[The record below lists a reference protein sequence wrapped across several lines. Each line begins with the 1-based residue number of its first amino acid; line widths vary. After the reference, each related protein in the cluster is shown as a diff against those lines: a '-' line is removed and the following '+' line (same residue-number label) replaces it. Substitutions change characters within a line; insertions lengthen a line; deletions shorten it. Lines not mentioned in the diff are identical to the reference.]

1 MFFKDYK
8 TKSNAQIRESLLWEY
23 RKDDVDYGKMKS
35 IIVQR
40 VIERGRMN
48 DFYAI
53 LNIYGVNEV
62 KIIIKNLPYLND
74 KDIAFV
80 CAVFDLRKEN
90 LKCYIKKQLQKQHW
104 NS

>member
-8 TKSNAQIRESLLWEY
+8 TKCNAQIRESLLWEY

-53 LNIYGVNEV
+53 LNIYGLSEI
-62 KIIIKNLPYLND
+62 KRIIKNITYLND

-80 CAVFDLRKEN
+80 YAVFGLNKED
-90 LKCYIKKQLQKQHW
+90 LKCYTRKQLQKQHW